1 MNPPI
6 TQIKI
11 FKDISYMISVRAGF
25 CDARGLCGLCG
36 LDAGARIGCRRG
48 RRHAFDHVFVCARA
62 FTLLCI
68 GFVTTN
74 KPPGRKHTMILG
86 TLNMHL
92 CLFVF
97 LLYTYSI

>member
-1 MNPPI
+1 M
-6 TQIKI
+6 
-11 FKDISYMISVRAGF
+11 RAG
-25 CDARGLCGLCG
+25 CAGCAGWMQARGLV
-36 LDAGARIGCRRG
+36 AGAGGAMLLTMFLCVRG
-48 RRHAFDHVFVCARA
+48 
-62 FTLLCI
+62 LLLYNCI